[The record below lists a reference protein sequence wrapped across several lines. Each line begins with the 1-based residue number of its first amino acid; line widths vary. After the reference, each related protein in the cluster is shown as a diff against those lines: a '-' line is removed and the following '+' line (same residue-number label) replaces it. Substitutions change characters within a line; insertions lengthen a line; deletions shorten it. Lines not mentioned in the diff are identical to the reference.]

1 MNRFLRTLL
10 LSLSLALLLAPPAL
24 ATSLNE
30 AAQRV
35 ARQYDARV
43 LSANTIERG
52 GERIH
57 VIRILTNDGVVRS
70 VEVPAGRTAD
80 RRQERDQRFDR
91 GRDRDRDRS
100 RDRRHEDTSRD
111 RGRERPRDADRSAP
125 RERRGRR

>member
-70 VEVPAGRTAD
+70 VEVPAGRTAE

-91 GRDRDRDRS
+91 GRDRS
-100 RDRRHEDTSRD
+100 RDRRHEDTPRD
-111 RGRERPRDADRSAP
+111 RGRERPRDADRSTP